1 METHS
6 DTTTI
11 DGPTTVENVP
21 EQPMEAGDT
30 SFFEAIENALNPPAE
45 SVETQTE
52 ETTTEE
58 PELKPEETQTEDPPL
73 ADKEESSE
81 PETKEEGSEEKDPLD
96 TLTEEVGDEWTPKA
110 ANRFKQLKTE
120 LKSNRSEL
128 EQLQQTVKEQEK
140 QISEMKGLTESED
153 MAQMKEKIEE
163 YERVQAFENLE
174 QTEAYTKSV
183 TEPLDKV
190 FTTLN
195 ELAEKYDVDP
205 DNILD
210 ALDKETSEEQDE
222 SISELF
228 YGATDRDKVR
238 VFRAVE
244 DIEPI
249 LQKREDLHN
258 NAEEALAEANALQE
272 ERQNAIAAEEL
283 KHRQAVTQNVIDK
296 VWQKLPFL
304 NGLEGVDQNVIKEK
318 AYSQSPDVVHPVDY
332 AYNSVAAQ
340 LLPTIV
346 KEYFQTMKENDSL
359 TDRLAEFEAAE
370 PTVSGQAS
378 SNKPDTDLDFA
389 SAIEA
394 ALGGN

>member
-11 DGPTTVENVP
+11 DGPTTIEDVP
-21 EQPMEAGDT
+21 AQPMEAGDT

-45 SVETQTE
+45 PAETQTE

-96 TLTEEVGDEWTPKA
+96 ALTEDVGDEWTPKA

-128 EQLQQTVKEQEK
+128 QQLQQTVKEQEK
-140 QISEMKGLTESED
+140 QISEMKGLSESED
-153 MAQMKEKIEE
+153 MTQMKEKIEE
-163 YERVQAFENLE
+163 YERMRSFEDLE
-174 QTEAYTKSV
+174 ETEAYQQSV
-183 TEPLDKV
+183 AEPLDQV
-190 FTTLN
+190 FEVLN
-195 ELAEKYDVDP
+195 SLAEKYDVDP
-205 DNILD
+205 DNLLD
-210 ALDKETSEEQDE
+210 AIDKETIEEQDA
-222 SISELF
+222 SIAELF
-228 YGATDRDKVR
+228 HGASDRDKVK
-238 VFRAVE
+238 VFRAIE
-244 DIEPI
+244 DIDPI
-249 LQKREDLHN
+249 LERREELHA
-258 NAEEALAEANALQE
+258 NAEQALNEAKALQE
-272 ERQNAIAAEEL
+272 EKQNAIAAEEL
-283 KHRQAVTQNVIDK
+283 KNRQAVTQNVIDK

-304 NGLEGVDQNVIKEK
+304 NGLEGIDQEAIKEK
-318 AYSQSPDVVHPVDY
+318 AYTQAPDVVHPVDY
-332 AYNSVAAQ
+332 AYNAVAAQ
-340 LLPTIV
+340 LLPNIV
-346 KEYFQTMKENDSL
+346 KEYFQTLKENESL
-359 TDRLAEFEAAE
+359 TDRLADFEAAE

>member
-30 SFFEAIENALNPPAE
+30 SFFEAIENALNPPPEPA
-45 SVETQTE
+45 ETQTE

-96 TLTEEVGDEWTPKA
+96 ALTEDVGDEWTPKA

-128 EQLQQTVKEQEK
+128 QQLQQTVKEQEQ
-140 QISEMKGLTESED
+140 QISEMKGLSESED
-153 MAQMKEKIEE
+153 MTQMKEKIEE
-163 YERVQAFENLE
+163 YERMRSFEDLE
-174 QTEAYTKSV
+174 ETEAYKQSV
-183 TEPLDKV
+183 AEPLDQV
-190 FTTLN
+190 FGVLN
-195 ELAEKYDVDP
+195 SLAEKYDVDP
-205 DNILD
+205 DNLLD
-210 ALDKETSEEQDE
+210 AIDKETIEEQDA
-222 SISELF
+222 SIAELF
-228 YGATDRDKVR
+228 HGASDRDKVKI
-238 VFRAVE
+238 FRAIE
-244 DIEPI
+244 DIDPI
-249 LQKREDLHN
+249 LEKREALHA
-258 NAEEALAEANALQE
+258 NAEEALNEARALQE
-272 ERQNAIAAEEL
+272 EKQNAIAAEEL
-283 KHRQAVTQNVIDK
+283 KNRQAVTQNVIDK

-304 NGLEGVDQNVIKEK
+304 NGLEGIDQEAIKEK
-318 AYSQSPDVVHPVDY
+318 AYTQSPDVVHPVDY
-332 AYNSVAAQ
+332 AYNAVAAQ
-340 LLPTIV
+340 LLPNIV
-346 KEYFQTMKENDSL
+346 KEYFQTLKENESL
-359 TDRLAEFEAAE
+359 TDRLADFEAAE

-378 SNKPDTDLDFA
+378 SNKPSTDLDFA

>member
-11 DGPTTVENVP
+11 DGPTTIEDVP
-21 EQPMEAGDT
+21 AQPMEAGDT

-45 SVETQTE
+45 PAETQTE

-58 PELKPEETQTEDPPL
+58 PEFKPEETQTEDPPL

-96 TLTEEVGDEWTPKA
+96 ALTEDVGDEWTPKA

-128 EQLQQTVKEQEK
+128 QQLQQTVKEQEK
-140 QISEMKGLTESED
+140 QISEMKGLSESED
-153 MAQMKEKIEE
+153 ITQMKEKIEE
-163 YERVQAFENLE
+163 YERMRSFEDLE
-174 QTEAYTKSV
+174 ETEAYQQSV
-183 TEPLDKV
+183 AEPLDQV
-190 FTTLN
+190 FEVLN
-195 ELAEKYDVDP
+195 SLAEKYDVDP
-205 DNILD
+205 DNLLD
-210 ALDKETSEEQDE
+210 AIDKETIEEQDA
-222 SISELF
+222 SIAELF
-228 YGATDRDKVR
+228 HGASDRDKVK
-238 VFRAVE
+238 VFRAIE
-244 DIEPI
+244 DIDPI
-249 LQKREDLHN
+249 LERREALHA
-258 NAEEALAEANALQE
+258 NAEEALNEAKALQE
-272 ERQNAIAAEEL
+272 EKQNAIAAEEL
-283 KHRQAVTQNVIDK
+283 KNRQAVTQNVIDK

-304 NGLEGVDQNVIKEK
+304 NGLEGIDQEAIKEK
-318 AYSQSPDVVHPVDY
+318 AYTQSPDVVHPVDY
-332 AYNSVAAQ
+332 AYNAVAAQ
-340 LLPTIV
+340 LLPNIV
-346 KEYFQTMKENDSL
+346 KEYFQTLKENESL
-359 TDRLAEFEAAE
+359 TDRLADFEAAE